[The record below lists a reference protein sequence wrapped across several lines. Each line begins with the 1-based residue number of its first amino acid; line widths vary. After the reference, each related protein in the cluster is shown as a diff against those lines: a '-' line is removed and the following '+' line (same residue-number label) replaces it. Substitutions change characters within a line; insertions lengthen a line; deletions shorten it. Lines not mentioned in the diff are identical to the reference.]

1 MSKNRT
7 EQPNIAS
14 GKIDVLE
21 KMKSLSLVAIWQ
33 VNTKEVQQKPRT

>member
-21 KMKSLSLVAIWQ
+21 KDEMNCQSLEHLLW
-33 VNTKEVQQKPRT
+33 